1 MARDAQAVQDRIV
14 LAQLSDGEWSPI
26 EACRRRCDAR
36 FNSDDTFDA
45 AAAALVGMGFIERGK
60 HNGTGTRMFR
70 LTDLGKQRQQFLV
83 RERQGALSY
92 AR

>member
-14 LAQLSDGEWSPI
+14 LALPADGGWSPLSLCRQRC
-26 EACRRRCDAR
+26 EAS
-36 FNSDDTFDA
+36 FKNDDTFDA
-45 AAAALVGMGFIERGK
+45 AADALVGMAFLERGK
-60 HNGTGTRMFR
+60 HQGTGTRMFR
-70 LTDLGKQRQQFLV
+70 LTDLGKQRHQFLV